1 MNDIYT
7 HIEKHLDA
15 SIERLFELVRQ
26 PSVSAQGL
34 GFDKAPQLVKRTLES
49 VGLAAEVVPVPN
61 NGHPSVYGWAR
72 AGTPSHRTSTA
83 GVKRRVATR
92 TPAPKPSLSQGEG
105 ALDPSAPTLLFY
117 THYDVQPPEPLE
129 LWQTPPFEP
138 TRRGDR
144 VYGRGISDDKGN
156 IAARLAAI
164 QAFMEVRGG
173 LPCNLKFFVEGE
185 EESGS
190 VNLPALIAQRGED
203 FKADACI
210 WEGGGRNLSG
220 DPFMY
225 LGLKGVLTVRFNV
238 RKLSGDAHSSYGTI
252 LPSAPW
258 RLVHALATLRDA
270 TGRVLIP
277 GFYDTVRG
285 ATRAEDEAIAKLPD
299 ETEEWK
305 RTFGTDELLG
315 GLEGLPLRRRHLFE
329 PTATING
336 FISGYNGPGM
346 KTVLPAEATA
356 RMDFR
361 LVPDMRPDDIFRKLR
376 GHLDRQGFT
385 DIETE
390 MMAGVNPARTPIDS
404 PWVRLVAATA
414 EEIYGRKPV
423 IAPTMAGTGPMFDF
437 GVTLGMPIA
446 TSGVDHPSHK
456 IHAPNENITV
466 EDFLLG
472 AKHAALIIQRFAEQW
487 PVASASNTGAAAKA
501 AAAGAKKRPRLR
513 SSMPGELGSAY

>member
-1 MNDIYT
+1 MKDIYA
-7 HIEKHLDA
+7 HIEKHVGE
-15 SIERLFELVRQ
+15 SIELLFDLVRQ

-34 GFDKAPQLVKRTLES
+34 GFDQAPQLVKRALEG
-49 VGLAAEVVPVPN
+49 VGLTAEIVPVPN
-61 NGHPSVYGWAR
+61 DGHPSVFAWAR
-72 AGTPSHRTSTA
+72 AGGPGREAPGGTA
-83 GVKRRVATR
+83 PPRRQSGGGSPPRASGT
-92 TPAPKPSLSQGEG
+92 A
-105 ALDPSAPTLLFY
+105 ALDPSKPTLLFY

-129 LWQTPPFEP
+129 LWESPPFEP

-144 VYGRGISDDKGN
+144 VFGRGISDDKGN

-164 QAFMEVRGG
+164 RAFMEVRGG

-185 EESGS
+185 EEIGS
-190 VNLPALIAQRGED
+190 PNLPALIEQRGQD

-220 DPFMY
+220 DPLMY
-225 LGLKGVLTVRFNV
+225 LGLKGVLTVRFSV
-238 RKLSGDAHSSYGTI
+238 KKLSGDAHSSYGTI

-258 RLVHALATLRDA
+258 RLVHALASLRDA

-277 GFYDTVRG
+277 GFYDKVRG
-285 ATRAEDEAIAKLPD
+285 ATRAEDAAVAALPD

-305 RTFGTDELLG
+305 QTFGTQDLLG

-346 KTVLPAEATA
+346 KTVLPAEASA
-356 RMDFR
+356 KMDFR
-361 LVPDMRPDDIFRKLR
+361 LVPDMRPDDIYSRLR
-376 GHLDRQGFT
+376 AHLDRHGFQ
-385 DIETE
+385 DVQTE
-390 MMAGVNPARTPIDS
+390 LMAGVIPARTPIDS
-404 PWVRLVAATA
+404 PWVRLVAGTA

-423 IAPTMAGTGPMFDF
+423 IAPTMAGTGPMYNF
-437 GVTLGMPIA
+437 GITLGMPIA

-472 AKHAALIIQRFAEQW
+472 AKHAALIMERF
-487 PVASASNTGAAAKA
+487 G
-501 AAAGAKKRPRLR
+501 KRGL
-513 SSMPGELGSAY
+513 S